1 MLGSYAYLTLDK
13 ESNMNLSNSCTTLP
27 LAPAQGP
34 WLVRLLRRS
43 ARTSGRYLATFW
55 NLRLGRPAVE
65 GRRLPVRE
73 MSTDMLRDLNLQHC
87 VLAQREL
94 DRYEQTRAG
103 LPLSHF

>member
-1 MLGSYAYLTLDK
+1 M
-13 ESNMNLSNSCTTLP
+13 
-27 LAPAQGP
+27 
-34 WLVRLLRRS
+34 
-43 ARTSGRYLATFW
+43 
-55 NLRLGRPAVE
+55 
-65 GRRLPVRE
+65 PVRE